1 MRLNQR
7 RIVLAVVGEEEALAV
22 VAAAVA
28 SAVAVV
34 EDAQAAVVAVDVKA
48 EAEAEAA
55 ATIIKAMRGSPE
67 NHAGSLST
75 PVKYDSS
82 LPTMKK

>member
-48 EAEAEAA
+48 EAEAA

>member
-1 MRLNQR
+1 
-7 RIVLAVVGEEEALAV
+7 VAAEGEALV
-22 VAAAVA
+22 VVAAVA

-34 EDAQAAVVAVDVKA
+34 EDAQAAVAVDAKA
-48 EAEAEAA
+48 EGEAV
-55 ATIIKAMRGSPE
+55 ATIIKAMRVSPE

>member
-7 RIVLAVVGEEEALAV
+7 RIVPAVVGEEEAL
-22 VAAAVA
+22 AAAVA

-34 EDAQAAVVAVDVKA
+34 EDAQAAVVAVDAKA
-48 EAEAEAA
+48 EAEAV

>member
-1 MRLNQR
+1 
-7 RIVLAVVGEEEALAV
+7 
-22 VAAAVA
+22 
-28 SAVAVV
+28 VAVV
-34 EDAQAAVVAVDVKA
+34 EDAQAAVVAVDAKA
-48 EAEAEAA
+48 EAEAV